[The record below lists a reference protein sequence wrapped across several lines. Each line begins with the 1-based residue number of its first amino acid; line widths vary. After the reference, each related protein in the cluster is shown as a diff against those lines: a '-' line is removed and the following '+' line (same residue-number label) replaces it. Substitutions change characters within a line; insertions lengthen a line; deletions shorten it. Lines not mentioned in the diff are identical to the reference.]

1 VRVRLWGSVGWV
13 SVLFAAAWGGVV
25 LGGESTLGV
34 ATAVFASAT
43 VVSIAVATT
52 AVTLMIAVRQ
62 TPQRLTAPA
71 STLRKRQ
78 RSASLV
84 ER

>member
-1 VRVRLWGSVGWV
+1 V
-13 SVLFAAAWGGVV
+13 SVLFAAAWGAVV
-25 LGGESTLGV
+25 LGGESALGV

-52 AVTLMIAVRQ
+52 ALTLMIAVRQ
-62 TPQRLTAPA
+62 APQGLTAPA
-71 STLRKRQ
+71 SAFQERQ